1 MVADAGGVHVFAHQ
15 AVAHG
20 RVGEGCIAR
29 RGEGAV
35 ADDGYAVSDLARDA
49 DRLAAPR
56 VVACLERAGQKIEQ
70 ADFRLGD
77 DFGVETAGIDGKRRA
92 SQRSRQRNLAWSGR
106 SDRHG
111 NRSSRADSFGLAA
124 HFDAGPFLQ
133 HFRDRSEVGRRAIF
147 GVGDGEHLPDH

>member
-29 RGEGAV
+29 RGEGAGT
-35 ADDGYAVSDLARDA
+35 DDGCAVSDLACEA
-49 DRLAAPR
+49 DCLAAPR
-56 VVACLERAGQKIEQ
+56 MVPRLEGAGQKIQQ

-77 DFGVETAGIDGKRRA
+77 DFGVETAGIDGKRCA

-111 NRSSRADSFGLAA
+111 NRPSRAGSFGLAA

-133 HFRDRSEVGRRAIF
+133 HFRDRGEVG
-147 GVGDGEHLPDH
+147 